1 MPFLQRGLRP
11 VQDAFDCRIHGMDRG
26 THFAE
31 EPGLL
36 RASDDTTPI
45 LTDQGSPK
53 ERGERK
59 EKDKEK
65 LKSEPERALPSIR
78 VTITGILSTTVGDT
92 ESTGT
97 ELTVEQVR
105 GIPFELDLSKV
116 KDLPETARKLN
127 GKLSVAKG
135 ALEVREGRLRK
146 LRFILRTSELKR
158 AAKDDDRDPGYPS
171 PSVSE

>member
-1 MPFLQRGLRP
+1 M
-11 VQDAFDCRIHGMDRG
+11 V
-26 THFAE
+26 
-31 EPGLL
+31 LL
-36 RASDDTTPI
+36 CLLIGGVTTPI

-59 EKDKEK
+59 EKDREK
-65 LKSEPERALPSIR
+65 LKGEPEKALPSIR
-78 VTITGILSTTVGDT
+78 VAITGILSTTVGDT

-97 ELTVEQVR
+97 ELTVEQAR

-127 GKLSVAKG
+127 GKLAVAKG

-158 AAKDDDRDPGYPS
+158 AAKDDDRG
-171 PSVSE
+171 